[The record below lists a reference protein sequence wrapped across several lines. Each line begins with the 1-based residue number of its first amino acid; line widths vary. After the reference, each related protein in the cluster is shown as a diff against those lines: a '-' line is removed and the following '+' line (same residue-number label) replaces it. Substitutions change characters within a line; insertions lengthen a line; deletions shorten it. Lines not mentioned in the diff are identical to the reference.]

1 MIDDLYDSLGDS
13 FMKDTYINTI
23 VQMKIKKFED
33 CFDVLEN
40 YMKTEEK
47 YKTANEKLRNLQL
60 KSIKYLS
67 TPNDANLNNIL
78 IKIKR
83 NETKIKEY
91 RDHQMK
97 TLNIFDNTAEEFES
111 FFEADESLND
121 RYTKVKNIIMKYRTK
136 LYDCD
141 FADDVKSTID
151 DNILSIGDSFFQI
164 YKRQE
169 ACGNFRRNKEL
180 NRYREK
186 TSLLRQAIDC
196 KIKKIISEDN
206 FVKIVKDSEIISEKV
221 DTVLEYARHNWHNI
235 ENIRIKAMKVF
246 QEAMSFDF
254 EEENNAIKKIVSEIA
269 DPADGKV
276 VMKKMKKRF
285 NMTEEEIIDYWTTS
299 IPTE

>member
-1 MIDDLYDSLGDS
+1 
-13 FMKDTYINTI
+13 
-23 VQMKIKKFED
+23 
-33 CFDVLEN
+33 
-40 YMKTEEK
+40 
-47 YKTANEKLRNLQL
+47 
-60 KSIKYLS
+60 
-67 TPNDANLNNIL
+67 
-78 IKIKR
+78 
-83 NETKIKEY
+83 
-91 RDHQMK
+91 
-97 TLNIFDNTAEEFES
+97 
-111 FFEADESLND
+111 
-121 RYTKVKNIIMKYRTK
+121 MKYRTK